1 MARMLYLR
9 DIEVDVDVR
18 CRACGHEGVLP
29 RAAMLRRFGPN
40 YPVLS
45 IAPHYRC
52 SRCDSRDTESRPAA
66 PPVTFAAAAEV
77 EEAPSF
83 AGPLAALQGLLD
95 AVRGRGDDEEEHE
108 APPPP
113 APAPAIH
120 GRALPSLELEDLI
133 ADTTPPEAMGRHPLW
148 EPVSLADMAADL
160 RDDDP
165 DEAEPLIRHD
175 EDEDEDGIEDE
186 DAEDADASDL
196 PRPFAI
202 ADTGPERA
210 VPERAVPEDDDD
222 PVAHFNRTIAALRG
236 MLGDDDAPRPKE
248 APRPAVLERDVGRN
262 DVPEDD
268 EPPHAFPGPLLART
282 DFEDEDEPSE
292 DGALE
297 DDSAED
303 DPAEDDPADEDI
315 VAFAIRDPEKAPPR
329 RERAADPEEQ
339 PLDKT
344 LAALRNMVQE
354 AAGAPDDNETDDDEA
369 DEDAAEELPDDLT
382 AGWQAERNTDE
393 SAESFQHRRP
403 LFFADEDD
411 NEDDT
416 EDEDDLRKG
425 GDLDEE
431 EPPAPRKSAQE
442 MDMEEALRALRALV
456 EQEDPE
462 EDDPLP
468 PLPPTPIPLR
478 AGRPT
483 MAELMEQATRDDE
496 DPFENQDGTDGR
508 KTAPPFPTPI
518 PLGVAPDEE
527 DDEPL
532 DLMDMVED
540 PRPTTEPKS
549 GTRGVPKG
557 EVPKGGDKGESSSL
571 DKTIA
576 ALRSMLEL
584 DNKRGR

>member
-1 MARMLYLR
+1 MLYLR

-52 SRCDSRDTESRPAA
+52 SRCDSRDTESRPA
-66 PPVTFAAAAEV
+66 PPPMTFAPAAEV
-77 EEAPSF
+77 EEAPPSF

-95 AVRGRGDDEEEHE
+95 AVRSRGDEDEEEHQ
-108 APPPP
+108 APPPA
-113 APAPAIH
+113 APEPAIIA
-120 GRALPSLELEDLI
+120 RPLPSLELEDLI
-133 ADTTPPEAMGRHPLW
+133 ADTTPPEVTGRRPLW

-160 RDDDP
+160 REEDP
-165 DEAEPLIRHD
+165 EEAEPAIHEDEDQGD
-175 EDEDEDGIEDE
+175 EDEDED
-186 DAEDADASDL
+186 AAADL

-202 ADTGPERA
+202 ADARPERA
-210 VPERAVPEDDDD
+210 APEDDDD

-236 MLGDDDAPRPKE
+236 MLGDDDAPRDTARPKE
-248 APRPAVLERDVGRN
+248 APHPAAADREDA
-262 DVPEDD
+262 PEDD
-268 EPPHAFPGPLLART
+268 EPPRAVPGPLLARS

-292 DGALE
+292 DE
-297 DDSAED
+297 TAED
-303 DPAEDDPADEDI
+303 EPSDEDI

-329 RERAADPEEQ
+329 RERVAVPEEQ

-344 LAALRNMVQE
+344 IAALRNMVHE
-354 AAGAPDDNETDDDEA
+354 AAADPDDEPEDDEDDDA
-369 DEDAAEELPDDLT
+369 PEDLPDDLT
-382 AGWQAERNTDE
+382 AGWLTERDADE
-393 SAESFQHRRP
+393 PASPLPHRQP
-403 LFFADEDD
+403 LFVAADDDEEDD
-411 NEDDT
+411 Q
-416 EDEDDLRKG
+416 
-425 GDLDEE
+425 EE

-456 EQEDPE
+456 EQEDDD

-496 DPFENQDGTDGR
+496 DAAEMEDDPADR
-508 KTAPPFPTPI
+508 KPAALFPTPI
-518 PLGVAPDEE
+518 PLGVAPDED

-532 DLMDMVED
+532 DLVDMVEHRQ
-540 PRPTTEPKS
+540 PAPEPK
-549 GTRGVPKG
+549 GA
-557 EVPKGGDKGESSSL
+557 PKGGDKKGGDTGESSSL

-584 DNKRGR
+584 DGKRGR